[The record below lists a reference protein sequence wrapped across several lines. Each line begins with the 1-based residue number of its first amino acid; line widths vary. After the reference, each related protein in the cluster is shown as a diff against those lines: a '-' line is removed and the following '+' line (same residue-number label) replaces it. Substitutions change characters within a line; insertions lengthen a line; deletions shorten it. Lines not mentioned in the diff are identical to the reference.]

1 LTSFDLINKQP
12 MSKAVH
18 SLIFD
23 GFADWEPALALAEL
37 RRSGKLD
44 VVTVGFTP
52 EPATSMGGLRVLP
65 DLTLDQVNLANVQL
79 FMLPGGEMWES
90 GDYPRD
96 QLEPL
101 LRELHHQSI
110 PIAGICGATLALAR
124 AGLLND
130 RAHTSNFRDFLTKL
144 APEYFGGDH
153 YCDALAVRDRGVITA
168 SGLGATE
175 FAREVLA
182 ELGVFDDNIRELWFQ
197 TFKTGK
203 FLLPS
208 D

>member
-1 LTSFDLINKQP
+1 LGKELSSP
-12 MSKAVH
+12 KAVH
-18 SLIFD
+18 LLIFN

-37 RRSGKLD
+37 RRSGNLK
-44 VVTVGFTP
+44 VVTVGFTSK
-52 EPATSMGGLRVLP
+52 PATSMGGLRVLP
-65 DLTLDQVNLANVQL
+65 DVILELLNPTNIRL
-79 FMLPGGEMWES
+79 FMLPGGDMWES
-90 GDYPRD
+90 GDYPRQ
-96 QLEPL
+96 QLESL
-101 LRELHHQSI
+101 LRTLHDQSI

-144 APEYFGGDH
+144 VPEYQGGNH
-153 YCDALAVRDRGVITA
+153 YRDVLAVRDRRVITA

-182 ELGVFDDNIRELWFQ
+182 ELGVLDDNIRELWFQ

-203 FLLPS
+203 FLLPTE
-208 D
+208 